1 MNRKT
6 NLRSSAPSPS
16 GRAGVGPWW
25 KILCVFLLIYTIV
38 AGFLTEVPRLPILHE
53 TIRNQYF
60 HVCMWFAMM
69 ILLTVSLI
77 QSIRHLSG
85 NKMGHDLISSE
96 AVNSG
101 MLFGILG
108 LITGSLW
115 AKYTWGAWWTN
126 DVKLNG
132 AAITMLTYCAYLVLR
147 NAIPDEQK
155 RGKVAAVYNIFAYVM
170 MLVFILIYPR
180 MSDSLHPGNGGNPGF
195 SKYDLDNTMRLV
207 FYPAVIG
214 WTLLGV
220 WIMTIRVRIH
230 NIKTKLEL

>member
-1 MNRKT
+1 MKN
-6 NLRSSAPSPS
+6 N
-16 GRAGVGPWW
+16 WW
-25 KILCVFLLIYTIV
+25 KIVAVLLLVYTIV

-69 ILLTVSLI
+69 ILFTVSLVY
-77 QSIRHLSG
+77 SVRHLSSG
-85 NKMGHDLISSE
+85 KQEHDIVASE
-96 AVNSG
+96 SANVG
-101 MLFGILG
+101 ILLGILG
-108 LITGSLW
+108 VITGSIW

-132 AAITMLTYCAYLVLR
+132 AAITMLTYFAYLVLR
-147 NAIPDEQK
+147 GAVTDEQK
-155 RGKVAAVYNIFAYVM
+155 REKVSSVYNIFAYVM

-195 SKYDLDNTMRLV
+195 SNYDLDNGMRMV

-220 WIMTIRVRIH
+220 WMMTLRIRIQK
-230 NIKTKLEL
+230 IKTNFDL

>member
-1 MNRKT
+1 M
-6 NLRSSAPSPS
+6 RSN
-16 GRAGVGPWW
+16 WW
-25 KILCVFLLIYTIV
+25 KILCVLFLVYTII

-69 ILLTVSLI
+69 ILFTVALTM
-77 QSIRHLSG
+77 SIRHLAS
-85 NKMGHDLISSE
+85 NNAEHDMVASE
-96 AVNSG
+96 AVNTG
-101 MLFGILG
+101 MLFGALG
-108 LITGSLW
+108 LVTGSIW

-180 MSDSLHPGNGGNPGF
+180 MSDSLHPGNGGNPAF

-220 WIMTIRVRIH
+220 WIMTIRVRIQK
-230 NIKTKLEL
+230 IKSQNDL

>member
-1 MNRKT
+1 M
-6 NLRSSAPSPS
+6 RSN
-16 GRAGVGPWW
+16 WW
-25 KILCVFLLIYTIV
+25 KIICVLLLVYTIV

-69 ILLTVSLI
+69 ILFTVSLVY
-77 QSIRHLSG
+77 SIRHLSG
-85 NKMGHDLISSE
+85 GKQEHDAVAGE
-96 AVNSG
+96 AG
-101 MLFGILG
+101 KTGILFGILG

-115 AKYTWGAWWTN
+115 AKYTWNTWWTN

-132 AAITMLTYCAYLVLR
+132 AAITMLTYFAYMILR
-147 NAIPDEQK
+147 NAIPDEQR
-155 RGKVAAVYNIFAYVM
+155 RGKVAAVYNVFAYVM

-180 MSDSLHPGNGGNPGF
+180 MSDSLHPGNGGNPAF
-195 SKYDLDNTMRLV
+195 SKYDLDNTMRMV

-220 WIMTIRVRIH
+220 WITTIRIRIQK
-230 NIKTKLEL
+230 IKLQTES

>member
-1 MNRKT
+1 MKKN
-6 NLRSSAPSPS
+6 
-16 GRAGVGPWW
+16 WW
-25 KILCVFLLIYTIV
+25 KIFCVLLLMYTVI

-69 ILLTVSLI
+69 ILFTISLI
-77 QSIRHLSG
+77 FSIRHLASNKIQHDIIASAAG
-85 NKMGHDLISSE
+85 NIGI
-96 AVNSG
+96 
-101 MLFGILG
+101 LFGILG
-108 LITGSLW
+108 LVTGSLW

-132 AAITMLTYCAYLVLR
+132 AAITMLTYFAYLVLR

-195 SKYDLDNTMRLV
+195 SKYDLDNAMRLV

-220 WIMTIRVRIH
+220 WIMTIRIRIEK
-230 NIKTKLEL
+230 IKTKLDI

>member
-1 MNRKT
+1 MKT
-6 NLRSSAPSPS
+6 N
-16 GRAGVGPWW
+16 WW
-25 KILCVFLLIYTIV
+25 KIICVLFLAYTII
-38 AGFLTEVPRLPILHE
+38 AGFLSDVPRLPILHE

-69 ILLTVSLI
+69 ILFTVSLI
-77 QSIRHLSG
+77 FSIRHLSG
-85 NKMGHDLISSE
+85 QKQEHDLIASE
-96 AVNSG
+96 AANTG
-101 MLFGILG
+101 ILFGILG
-108 LITGSLW
+108 LLTGSIW
-115 AKYTWGAWWTN
+115 AKFTWGAWWTN

-132 AAITMLTYCAYLVLR
+132 AAITMLTYFAYLVLR

-170 MLVFILIYPR
+170 MLVFIMLYPR

-195 SKYDLDNTMRLV
+195 SKYDLDNTMRMV

-220 WIMTIRVRIH
+220 WIMTIRIRIEK
-230 NIKTKLEL
+230 IKSQTDI

>member
-1 MNRKT
+1 MKKN
-6 NLRSSAPSPS
+6 
-16 GRAGVGPWW
+16 WW
-25 KILCVFLLIYTIV
+25 KILCVLLLVYTLV

-60 HVCMWFAMM
+60 HVCMWFSMM
-69 ILLTVSLI
+69 ILFTVSLVY
-77 QSIRHLSG
+77 SIKHLAG
-85 NKMGHDLISSE
+85 NKLMHDTIAAE
-96 AVNSG
+96 AANTG
-101 MLFGILG
+101 IFFGILG
-108 LITGSLW
+108 LLTGSLW

-132 AAITMLTYCAYLVLR
+132 AAITMLTYFAYLVLR

-155 RGKVAAVYNIFAYVM
+155 RGKVAAVYNIFSYVM

-180 MSDSLHPGNGGNPGF
+180 MSDSLHPGNGGNPAF

-214 WTLLGV
+214 WSLLGV
-220 WIMTIRVRIH
+220 WIMTIQIRIQQ
-230 NIKTKLEL
+230 IKNHIDL

>member
-1 MNRKT
+1 MKSN
-6 NLRSSAPSPS
+6 
-16 GRAGVGPWW
+16 WW
-25 KILCVFLLIYTIV
+25 KILCVVLLLYTVI
-38 AGFLTEVPRLPILHE
+38 AGILTDVPRLPILHE

-69 ILLTVSLI
+69 ILFTVSLVF
-77 QSIRHLSG
+77 SIRHLSDE
-85 NKMGHDLISSE
+85 KKGHDLVASE
-96 AVNSG
+96 ATNSG
-101 MLFGILG
+101 ILFGILG
-108 LITGSLW
+108 LLTGSLW
-115 AKYTWGAWWTN
+115 AKYTWGAWWTS

-132 AAITMLTYCAYLVLR
+132 AAITMLTYFAYLVLR

-195 SKYDLDNTMRLV
+195 SQYDLDNMMRLV

-220 WIMTIRVRIH
+220 WIMTIRIRIQK
-230 NIKTKLEL
+230 IKSQIDL